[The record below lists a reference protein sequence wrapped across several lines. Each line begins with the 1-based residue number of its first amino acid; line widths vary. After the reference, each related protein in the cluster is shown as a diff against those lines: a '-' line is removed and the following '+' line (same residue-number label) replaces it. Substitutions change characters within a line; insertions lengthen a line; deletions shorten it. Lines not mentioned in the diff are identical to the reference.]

1 MAWRDIFAF
10 MCARRPGFA
19 EAVIPVPRDA
29 IATVQRECGVELP
42 ATYVELLATLGE
54 DAAGYHPFGTT
65 QSHNF
70 YRLVELIPPRF
81 YPGRD
86 YFQVSRCV
94 LADVEPE
101 EYYLDLTRAA
111 EDDTPLV
118 YLGFAGAFTR
128 EHAHDLGYTLAE
140 MLTRTA
146 VIEFELEPKPHHRRV
161 FASADS
167 LPEAH
172 RLRDRVIGLLQR
184 SGMTVLLPAQPRV
197 VGLGDGERAAKVE
210 LEDELVMIDL
220 AGRIEL
226 SVRRTAEQLLDDL
239 PGARLVDTGRA

>member
-1 MAWRDIFAF
+1 MAWSDIFAF
-10 MCARRPGFA
+10 MCARRAGFA
-19 EAVIPVPRDA
+19 EAVVPVPRDA
-29 IATVQRECGVELP
+29 ITTVQRECGIELP

-54 DAAGYHPFGTT
+54 DAAGYHPFGVT
-65 QSHNF
+65 QNHNF
-70 YRLVELIPPRF
+70 YRLVELLPPRF

-94 LADVEPE
+94 LADTEPE

-128 EHAHDLGYTLAE
+128 EHAHDLGYSLAE

-146 VIEFELEPKPHHRRV
+146 LIEFELEPKPYHRRL

-167 LPEAH
+167 LPEAQ
-172 RLRDRVIGLLQR
+172 RLRDRVIGLLQG
-184 SGMTVLLPAQPRV
+184 SGMAVLLPAQPRV

-210 LEDELVMIDL
+210 VEDELVMLDL
-220 AGRIEL
+220 AGRVEL
-226 SVRRTAEQLLDDL
+226 SVRRTTEQLIDVL
-239 PGARLVDTGRA
+239 PGARMVESA